1 MTSSDLSVLWCLMT
15 ELSTFFGRECCYESW
30 DKSYILYVCY
40 TTLSI
45 KCYELVWK
53 GKVRTDLF
61 LSKLSS
67 LRPTKTF
74 TRLILGLNLSDFYSL
89 QLSQVKR
96 NENIFREGW
105 RFNLL
110 TSGNLKCWD
119 CPQVLLTPLF
129 QLKLIPVSDL
139 VLQELFRFIVVND
152 PL

>member
-15 ELSTFFGRECCYESW
+15 ELWTFFGRECCYESW

-67 LRPTKTF
+67 LRPNKNGYSVNSRPQPLRLLLSSTYRKLTIKNLF
-74 TRLILGLNLSDFYSL
+74 MIVFPILFSEKLRNIGLFYTTRNISSSISTVALHWLN
-89 QLSQVKR
+89 
-96 NENIFREGW
+96 I
-105 RFNLL
+105 
-110 TSGNLKCWD
+110 
-119 CPQVLLTPLF
+119 
-129 QLKLIPVSDL
+129 
-139 VLQELFRFIVVND
+139 
-152 PL
+152 